1 MTPTALLQLRD
12 LTVSIRTSDGA
23 TPVVRGVTLD
33 LFAGRTLAIV
43 GESGSGKTMT
53 AMSILGLGPP
63 GTPLTLGG
71 EARFDER
78 DLLAMPE
85 HEMRALRGR
94 RIGAVFQDPAASMN
108 PLMPVGHQ
116 IREAARAA
124 GADRAVARAK
134 VAALLDE
141 VGLAQVPGIAER
153 YPHELSGGQQQRCM
167 IALALAGDPDLLVA
181 DEPTTALDSDVAD
194 QIIAL
199 LADLRARRRMAL
211 LFISHD
217 LGVVSR
223 LAQDIVVMRD
233 GQVVETGSTRQILA
247 NPQQDYTRALIACTP
262 GTGGPPRAR
271 LMTLDMIRSGDV
283 PGPRRPVTPG
293 GTVLSVRDLTVRYPG
308 RGLLRPGH
316 LALKDV
322 SMELRAGSSLGLVGA
337 SGSGKSTLGRALAG
351 LVATQSGEIRINDR
365 VLAADGRRTPSDR
378 RDMQYVFQDAAGAL
392 NPRRTIGQSLLEPR
406 RIHGLPVGVPD
417 RMLAEVGLPAE
428 IARRYPAELSGGQLQ
443 RVTIARALALEPD
456 CLICDEI
463 TSALDVSSQAQ
474 VLNVLSDLQERR
486 NLAILFISHDRALV
500 RHFCDR
506 VLVMKAGML
515 SEDDVAAPAA
525 GTSPDAVK
533 ALEAVA
539 D

>member
-1 MTPTALLQLRD
+1 MTSTALLHLRD
-12 LTVSIRTSDGA
+12 LTVSIRTSGGA
-23 TPVVRGVTLD
+23 TPVVRGISLD

-63 GTPLTLGG
+63 GTPLIVGG
-71 EARFDER
+71 EARFDGY

-85 HEMRALRGR
+85 REMRALRGR
-94 RIGAVFQDPAASMN
+94 RIGAVFQDPAGSMN
-108 PLMPVGHQ
+108 PLMPVGEQ

-124 GADRAVARAK
+124 GAERAVASAK
-134 VAALLDE
+134 VVALLDE
-141 VGLAQVPGIAER
+141 VGLAQVPEIAGR

-199 LADLRARRRMAL
+199 LADLRARRGMAL

-217 LGVVSR
+217 LAVVSR

-233 GQVVETGSTRQILA
+233 GQVVEFGSTGQILQ
-247 NPQQDYTRALIACTP
+247 NPQQDYTKALIACTP

-271 LMTLDMIRSGDV
+271 LMTLDMIRSGTV
-283 PGPRRPVTPG
+283 PGPRRPTTPG
-293 GTVLSVRDLTVRYPG
+293 DTVVSVRDLMVKYPG
-308 RGLLRPGH
+308 RGLLRLGH
-316 LALKDV
+316 LALQGV
-322 SMELRAGSSLGLVGA
+322 SLELRAGSSLGLVGA
-337 SGSGKSTLGRALAG
+337 SGSGKSTLGRALVG
-351 LVATQSGEIRINDR
+351 LVAAQSGEIHINGLE
-365 VLAADGRRTPSDR
+365 LAASGRRTASDR
-378 RDMQYVFQDAAGAL
+378 RNMQYVFQDASGAL
-392 NPRRTIGQSLLEPR
+392 NPRRTIGQSLLEPQ
-406 RIHGLPVGVPD
+406 RIHGLPVGALEP
-417 RMLAEVGLPAE
+417 MLAEVGLPAD
-428 IARRYPAELSGGQLQ
+428 IARRFPAELSGGQLQ

-500 RHFCDR
+500 EHFCDR
-506 VLVMKAGML
+506 VLVMKGGHLA
-515 SEDDVAAPAA
+515 EE
-525 GTSPDAVK
+525 GTVMDTINASPKSAKVH
-533 ALEAVA
+533 ETV
-539 D
+539 

>member
-1 MTPTALLQLRD
+1 MTSTALLHLRD
-12 LTVSIRTSDGA
+12 LTVSIATSGGA
-23 TPVVRGVTLD
+23 TPVVRGISLD

-53 AMSILGLGPP
+53 AMSVLGLGPP
-63 GTPLTLGG
+63 GTPLIVGG
-71 EARFDER
+71 EARFDGH

-85 HEMRALRGR
+85 REMRALRGR
-94 RIGAVFQDPAASMN
+94 RIGAVFQDPAGSMN
-108 PLMPVGHQ
+108 PLMPVGEQ

-124 GADRAVARAK
+124 GAERAVARAK
-134 VAALLDE
+134 VVALLDE
-141 VGLAQVPGIAER
+141 VGLAQVPGIAGR

-217 LGVVSR
+217 LAVVSR

-233 GQVVETGSTRQILA
+233 GQVVEFGSTGQILQ
-247 NPQQDYTRALIACTP
+247 NPQQDYTKALIACTP

-271 LMTLDMIRSGDV
+271 LMTLDMIRSGTV
-283 PGPRRPVTPG
+283 PGPRRPATPG
-293 GTVLSVRDLTVRYPG
+293 DTVVSVRDLTVKYPG

-316 LALKDV
+316 LALQGV
-322 SMELRAGSSLGLVGA
+322 SLELRAGSSLGLVGA
-337 SGSGKSTLGRALAG
+337 SGSGKSTLGRALVG
-351 LVATQSGEIRINDR
+351 LVATQSGEVRINDR
-365 VLAADGRRTPSDR
+365 VLAANGSRTPSDR

-392 NPRRTIGQSLLEPR
+392 NPRRTIGQSLLEPQ
-406 RIHGLPVGVPD
+406 RIHGLPVGALEP
-417 RMLAEVGLPAE
+417 MLAEVGLPAD
-428 IARRYPAELSGGQLQ
+428 IARRFPAELSGGQLQ

-500 RHFCDR
+500 EHFCDR
-506 VLVMKAGML
+506 VLVMKGGHLA
-515 SEDDVAAPAA
+515 EE
-525 GTSPDAVK
+525 GTVMDAINASPKSAKVH
-533 ALEAVA
+533 ETV
-539 D
+539 

>member
-1 MTPTALLQLRD
+1 MTQTPLLHLKD
-12 LTVSIRTSDGA
+12 LTVTIRTGRGPV
-23 TPVVRGVTLD
+23 PVVRGVSLD
-33 LFAGRTLAIV
+33 LYAGRTLAIV

-71 EARFDER
+71 VAQFDGR

-85 HEMRALRGR
+85 PEMRALLGR
-94 RIGAVFQDPAASMN
+94 RIGAVFQDPAGSMN
-108 PLMPVGHQ
+108 PLMSVGEQ

-124 GADRAVARAK
+124 GVEHSAASAK
-134 VAALLDE
+134 VLGLLNE
-141 VGLAQVPGIAER
+141 VGLSQVTGIAGR

-181 DEPTTALDSDVAD
+181 DEPTTALDSEVAD
-194 QIIAL
+194 QIISL
-199 LADLRARRRMAL
+199 LSHLRARRRMAL

-247 NPQQDYTRALIACTP
+247 NPQQDYTKSLIACTP

-271 LMTLDMIRSGDV
+271 LMTLDMLRCGAIPAPKRA
-283 PGPRRPVTPG
+283 VTPG
-293 GTVLSVRDLTVRYPG
+293 PTVVSVRNLTVSYPG

-316 LALKDV
+316 VALQSV
-322 SMELRAGSSLGLVGA
+322 SLNLQAGSSLGLVGA
-337 SGSGKSTLGRALAG
+337 SGSGKSTLGRALVG
-351 LVATQSGEIRINDR
+351 LVATQSGEISVNGRA
-365 VLAADGRRTPSDR
+365 LAANGQRRLSDR
-378 RDMQYVFQDAAGAL
+378 RDLQYVFQDAAGAL
-392 NPRRTIGQSLLEPR
+392 NPRRTIGHSLVEPR
-406 RIHGLPVGVPD
+406 QIHGLPVGSLD
-417 RMLAEVGLPAE
+417 LMLAEVGLPAE
-428 IARRYPAELSGGQLQ
+428 IALRFPAELSGGQLQ

-463 TSALDVSSQAQ
+463 TSALDVSTQAQ
-474 VLNVLSDLQERR
+474 ILNVLSDLQERR

-500 RHFCDR
+500 EHFCDR
-506 VLVMKAGML
+506 VLVMKGGHL
-515 SEDDVAAPAA
+515 VEDGTPASA
-525 GTSPDAVK
+525 RNPAFEVPK
-533 ALEAVA
+533 IQEHA
-539 D
+539 